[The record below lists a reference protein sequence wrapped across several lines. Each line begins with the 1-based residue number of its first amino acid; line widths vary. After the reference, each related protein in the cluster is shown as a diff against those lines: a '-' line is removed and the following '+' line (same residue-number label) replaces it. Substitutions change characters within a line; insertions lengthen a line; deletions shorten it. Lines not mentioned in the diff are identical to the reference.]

1 MEPENP
7 QLFTLRSETPE
18 KESVPAQ
25 TEDQSRERFAFFF
38 FVLVFFQVSDLE
50 QIQKEDSSEEI
61 CTESERMRKETELI
75 ETSLKQLEARENE
88 LRLLNE
94 TIQQKSIVLEEKE
107 ENFQLIQEALAREVE
122 AKRKFF
128 DLKEKEL
135 EEKEKEL
142 ELKQRQVQERS
153 IQDGPSVDA
162 EPLTQQRNHNDE
174 DKEKDSASVL
184 SASVQIKFND
194 FRKTMSSFMAGQ
206 VWALYDGIDSMPRC
220 YGRIKKVNK
229 CQSSL
234 QVTWLE
240 PKAEESV
247 LAACGRFKWENTDTI
262 QSHLAFSHEIHPI
275 IRGKHFIAVNPSKGE
290 TWALFRDW
298 SKSWNN
304 DPEQH
309 KTPYRYDFVEVLVS
323 FDDSLGVG
331 VAYLGKVQGFAS
343 VYKQAVQHGVIS
355 FMITPEEMQR
365 FSHRVPSFR
374 LNGDEKE
381 GIPAGFF
388 ELDPAAIPSCTLEP
402 DHFYP

>member
-1 MEPENP
+1 
-7 QLFTLRSETPE
+7 
-18 KESVPAQ
+18 
-25 TEDQSRERFAFFF
+25 
-38 FVLVFFQVSDLE
+38 
-50 QIQKEDSSEEI
+50 
-61 CTESERMRKETELI
+61 MRKETELI

-184 SASVQIKFND
+184 SASVQISEAHEKDIEEVVVSTVENDEDHEPVMCVVDSEFND

-402 DHFYP
+402 DHSIRSEAEETENQSEDCGNTDEVEDRDGSRKEFPIVID

>member
-25 TEDQSRERFAFFF
+25 TEDQSRER
-38 FVLVFFQVSDLE
+38 VSDLE

-88 LRLLNE
+88 L
-94 TIQQKSIVLEEKE
+94 
-107 ENFQLIQEALAREVE
+107 REVE

-229 CQSSL
+229 CQSRL

>member
-25 TEDQSRERFAFFF
+25 TEDQSRER
-38 FVLVFFQVSDLE
+38 VSDLE

-88 LRLLNE
+88 L
-94 TIQQKSIVLEEKE
+94 
-107 ENFQLIQEALAREVE
+107 REVE

-365 FSHRVPSFR
+365 FSHRVPSF
-374 LNGDEKE
+374 
-381 GIPAGFF
+381 
-388 ELDPAAIPSCTLEP
+388 SCTLEP
-402 DHFYP
+402 DHSIRSEAEETENQSEDCGNTDEVEDRDGSRKEFPIVID